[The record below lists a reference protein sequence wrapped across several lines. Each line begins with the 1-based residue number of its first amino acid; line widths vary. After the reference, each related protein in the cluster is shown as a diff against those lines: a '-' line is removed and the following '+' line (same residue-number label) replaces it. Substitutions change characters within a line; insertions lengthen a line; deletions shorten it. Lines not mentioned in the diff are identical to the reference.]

1 VTYELSDLGRSFADQ
16 VAGLVAWSLRHK
28 SEIETAQ
35 AAYDTRPET

>member
-16 VAGLVAWSLRHK
+16 IAALVAWSRRYK

-35 AAYDTRPET
+35 AAYDTHAEI